1 MHLLFPGRH
10 HLLTNHQL
18 EFLTLLTQGGAG
30 ALRDRHGCPLTLPS
44 PIDSLLWAVTSAN
57 HAWTRRN
64 PLPAHRREAAIEE
77 FARGLDVPSF
87 VYLIDDVGTSA
98 RFADYVLKKI
108 DVDSRGH
115 FRLTPADTLVATS
128 TPEVTEQ
135 FERLGFAV
143 VPVESGEHGGP
154 RPPWLLLQDL
164 VEAGLAGQEWRTH
177 PLFLTRVS
185 LASRRLYLKYR
196 YDRLVTGL
204 YHDPVGTDDGD
215 LTATRDY
222 NVYVRAFDEGAERKY
237 ALIRDHIRPGRIV
250 DIGCCTGSLLQQL
263 TRDDRLRESDF
274 YGIELA
280 RPLYAECLHRKEQG
294 AFASDHV
301 FFYQANVAER
311 ALFPPG
317 TVDTFTTF
325 SLTHELESYQGRPTL
340 ERFIA
345 LLHEQLAV
353 GGRWLNVDV
362 VGPEDKDDPVYL
374 WLNTDDGRNEDFD
387 KEFAPGDRAGLKAYL
402 AGLSTLGRFRRFA
415 ADFRKAE
422 GYRMSYRQ
430 VEREGQTSHVLPLR
444 DACEFLS
451 KKDYLDN
458 WRSEMHETFCFWS
471 FSEWKAAV
479 EREGF
484 VVAPGSRAFTN
495 PWIAANRYEG
505 KARLFR
511 EHGGP
516 LAPMPWPVTNMLLV
530 AEKR

>member
-18 EFLTLLTQGGAG
+18 EFLTLLTQGGA
-30 ALRDRHGCPLTLPS
+30 ASLRDRLGRPLALPS

-57 HAWTRRN
+57 HAYTRRN
-64 PLPAHRREAAIEE
+64 PLPAHRREAAIEG
-77 FARGLDVPSF
+77 FARDLDVPSF
-87 VYLIDDVGTSA
+87 VYLIDDVGSSP
-98 RFADYVLKKI
+98 RFADYILKKI
-108 DVDSRGH
+108 AVDSRGR
-115 FRLTPADTLVATS
+115 FRLTPDDTLVATS
-128 TPEVTEQ
+128 TPEVAEQ

-143 VPVESGEHGGP
+143 VPAEVGEHGGP
-154 RPPWLLLQDL
+154 LPPWLLLKEL
-164 VEAGLAGQEWRTH
+164 VEAGLAGQDWGTH
-177 PLFLTRVS
+177 PLFLTQVS
-185 LASRRLYLKYR
+185 LASRRLYLKYGYGR
-196 YDRLVTGL
+196 VVTEL
-204 YHDPVGTDDGD
+204 YRDPVGTDDGD

-237 ALIRDHIRPGRIV
+237 ALIRDHVRPGRIV
-250 DIGCCTGSLLQQL
+250 DIGCCTGALLQQL
-263 TRDDRLRESDF
+263 TSDDRLRESDF

-325 SLTHELESYQGRPTL
+325 SLTHELESYQGRATL
-340 ERFIA
+340 ERFIT
-345 LLHEQLAV
+345 LLHEQLAA

-362 VGPEDKDDPVYL
+362 VGPEDKDDLVSL
-374 WLNTDDGRNEDFD
+374 WLNSADGRSDD
-387 KEFAPGDRAGLKAYL
+387 YDREFAPGDRAGLKAYL
-402 AGLSTLGRFRRFA
+402 AGLSTLGRFCRFA
-415 ADFRKAE
+415 RDFRKAE
-422 GYRMSYRQ
+422 GYRLSYREEQ
-430 VEREGQTSHVLPLR
+430 RGGETYLALTLR

-471 FSEWKAAV
+471 FPEWRAAV
-479 EREGF
+479 ERAGF
-484 VVAPGSRAFTN
+484 VAAPGSRAFTN
-495 PWIAANRYEG
+495 PWIVANRYDG

-511 EHGGP
+511 DAGGG
-516 LAPMPWPVTNMLLV
+516 LAPLPWPVTNMLLV
-530 AEKR
+530 AEKP